1 MVRPITKVRSRP
13 RMSPSFAPA
22 SISAAMTSVYA
33 VIASWTPEIVV
44 SRSLTICEI
53 DTFMTLLSSTIT
65 NCAAASTEIGS
76 QTRRVACSAI
86 GPIVRATGR
95 QRQWRA
101 PVSRGD
107 ARTYAGNGRAG
118 LHGRARAE
126 RLRSMF
132 GATAKLARRLR
143 DCRACGSRAIAGP
156 YADDVDDETIELS
169 VRCGERGTWR
179 SEVILCPRAGPVA
192 SRLARATRHGRRGIE
207 DSLRRMR

>member
-22 SISAAMTSVYA
+22 SINAAMTRVYA

-86 GPIVRATGR
+86 RPIVRATGR
-95 QRQWRA
+95 RRQWRA

-107 ARTYAGNGRAG
+107 ARTYAGNRRAG
-118 LHGRARAE
+118 VQRGHADTRGDGGGAGWRGRARAE

-169 VRCGERGTWR
+169 VRCGECGTWR
-179 SEVILCPRAGPVA
+179 SEVMLFHRAGAVG
-192 SRLARATRHGRRGIE
+192 SRL
-207 DSLRRMR
+207 